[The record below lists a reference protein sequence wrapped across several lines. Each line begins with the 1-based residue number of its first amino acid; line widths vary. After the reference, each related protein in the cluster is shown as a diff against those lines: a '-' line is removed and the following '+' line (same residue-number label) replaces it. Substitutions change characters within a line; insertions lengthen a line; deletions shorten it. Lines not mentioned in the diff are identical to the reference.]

1 MGWKIDMEGNINK
14 VKAEVKLISD
24 AMKEIIE
31 KISIMEESATVK
43 KKVDLHKK
51 PKKKSKEEVSVSKD
65 KEQV

>member
-1 MGWKIDMEGNINK
+1 MGWKLDMEGQIK
-14 VKAEVKLISD
+14 DVKDEAKLMSD

-31 KISIMEESATVK
+31 RISIMEESATMK

-51 PKKKSKEEVSVSKD
+51 PKKKSKEEVSASKD